1 MSHDAPSYHLEG
13 ETAIVTGAG
22 QGIGRATANAFA
34 ASGAAVAVVD
44 INERAARETAESI
57 TSSAQRAEAFVVDV
71 TSSAAVAEQFA
82 AIANALGPVDILVN
96 NAGGGIKQTTIE
108 SPNADWDLVLNLNLR
123 GVINTCRV
131 LWRPMVEQGG
141 GVILNASSQSAHR
154 PMPGLTA
161 YNIAKAGV
169 AHLTRCLA
177 VDGAA
182 YGIRANCVAPGWVLT
197 PAVEAWFA
205 AEADPQAA
213 HDNMVA
219 ADIPI
224 GRMATSE
231 DVAAAYL
238 YLASPAASYV
248 TGVELAVD
256 GGSALHR

>member
-1 MSHDAPSYHLEG
+1 MSEQTPSYRLDDK
-13 ETAIVTGAG
+13 TAIVTGAG
-22 QGIGRATANAFA
+22 QGIGRATACAFA
-34 ASGAAVAVVD
+34 ASGARVAVVD
-44 INERAARETAESI
+44 INEDAARETTAMIRSAGLGAE
-57 TSSAQRAEAFVVDV
+57 TFVIDV

-82 AIANALGPVDILVN
+82 AIARELGPVDIVVN

-108 SPNADWDLVLNLNLR
+108 SPDDDWDLVLNLNLR

-131 LWRPMVEQGG
+131 LWRPMVDHGG

-161 YNIAKAGV
+161 YNVAKAGIV
-169 AHLTRCLA
+169 HLTKCLA

-182 YGIRANCVAPGWVLT
+182 HGIRANCIAPGWVLT

-205 AEADPQAA
+205 AEQDPQAA

-219 ADIPI
+219 SDIPI
-224 GRMATSE
+224 GRMATAE

-248 TGVELAVD
+248 TGVELPVD
-256 GGSALHR
+256 GGSLLHR